1 MVVYSI
7 LKESSFIMAL
17 NKSRPILR
25 ETKNYPNQCY
35 YLFSPFNSS
44 WRRYN
49 HRKPLNPTCHIY
61 HHQGYELCVCHYFLF
76 YISSSHKYLANQQA
90 RRERHWCP
98 RIIVCLS
105 SNMSL
110 FPSQFF
116 FSPATACFRCEA
128 LILISFVHFR
138 LCLLKCSTD
147 GATPC
152 FI

>member
-116 FSPATACFRCEA
+116 FF
-128 LILISFVHFR
+128 LLLR
-138 LCLLKCSTD
+138 LVFAVRRLSLFHL
-147 GATPC
+147 
-152 FI
+152 FIFDYVF